1 LIKIN
6 PEPHMEELLK
16 AAREVLPSQW
26 QPENAS
32 VRLDTGRV
40 TVKVANYD
48 QALLTQHQESFEQKT
63 GYQLVVEMPVIAD
76 GTTNNGAGKYN
87 RMEAN
92 TAFAKIREVFADK
105 PYTHQPLKIGQKGD
119 TIEITFIT
127 AEIGARYH
135 QELVLLEHNTGYQ
148 MRVREN
154 PDQIKLQLLAKE
166 FIPKEWGI
174 KREPGINLAEKTVT
188 VVISS
193 GVGMSY
199 AGQAVAERF
208 YQATGWQL
216 MLKWE
221 RGR

>member
-48 QALLTQHQESFEQKT
+48 QALLTQYQKSFEQKT
-63 GYQLVVEMPVIAD
+63 GYQLVVELPTPVNTASNEVERRD
-76 GTTNNGAGKYN
+76 

-92 TAFAKIREVFADK
+92 AAFASIRAVFAER
-105 PYTHQPLKIGQKGD
+105 PHQPLKIGQKGD

-127 AEIGARYH
+127 AEIGARYQ
-135 QELVLLEHNTGYQ
+135 QELALLERQTGYQ

-154 PDQIKLQLLAKE
+154 PDQIKLQQLAKE
-166 FIPKEWGI
+166 FIPKEWRI
-174 KREPGINLAEKTVT
+174 KREPSINLAERIVM
-188 VVISS
+188 VAIAS

-199 AGQAVAERF
+199 AGQAVAEKF

-216 MLKWE
+216 VLRQEWGK
-221 RGR
+221 